1 MKLVNTLSL
10 FLFFNILCYSQTT
23 FKNEYSSKIVFFN
36 DLKLKEVLKE
46 IIIKKKTCENDGNYW
61 YVDFMKNDLIM
72 ITQDR
77 IENLVLS
84 KGINNIYTTFIDDKI
99 VFIISDKNSFKQ
111 IGLSVDLKPFV
122 NKPSLSIEEFSFWVI
137 QKKHKNE
144 YQIVKEKIYKCD
156 N

>member
-23 FKNEYSSKIVFFN
+23 FKNEYSSKIVFFH
-36 DLKLKEVLKE
+36 DLKLKEILKE
-46 IIIKKKTCENDGNYW
+46 IIIKKKTCGNDGDYW

-99 VFIISDKNSFKQ
+99 VFIICDKNIFNNT
-111 IGLSVDLKPFV
+111 GFSVNLGEFV
-122 NKPSLSIEEFSFWVI
+122 GKINHSIEDSSFWVI
-137 QKKHKNE
+137 QKTNKKK
-144 YQIVKEKIYKCD
+144 YQIVKEKIYRCD

>member
-46 IIIKKKTCENDGNYW
+46 IMIKKKTCENDGNYW